1 MIKTLKKAACGALA
15 ALGVFA
21 SVCAMTAC
29 EKPQSDGP
37 FTPTDPV
44 APDGLWLY
52 YGNSRSRTDGSENAD
67 ILTTVEINGSEFGAD
82 EYEIIEI
89 NYAVDTH
96 EIFYSLRAADATYVY
111 CYDYKEKTG
120 EIKYSFPSDVKGV
133 KTYFSD
139 TYAYVRSENIGA
151 LFTLDGQFVTDDF
164 YGTLLGDAVY
174 RIDSDGFTWYRD
186 GAVFCVAGGYN
197 DQRMFRFDNGVY
209 FLDEQRSYF
218 IDLETGASSWLAP
231 LDSDNY
237 LYYGD
242 MHYTDNT
249 LYVVVHFQGKLDGKH
264 GRWHYLYKLNGADAE
279 LVYEFGDAQFDQGV
293 LIRFA
298 DAERLY
304 FHVGNDGYDGQLL
317 CYNIASGIM
326 SEVSEVPSYP
336 ERDSKKRVGKYAFYV
351 DGMKYAV
358 EGGLLGIEYR
368 TRYYLKRESGDHTE
382 YLQYSDTDKKFFD
395 DICEF

>member
-1 MIKTLKKAACGALA
+1 MPYEEAYMIKTLKKAACGALA

-44 APDGLWLY
+44 TPDGLWLY
-52 YGNSRSRTDGSENAD
+52 YGNSRSRTDGSEKAD

-174 RIDSDGFTWYRD
+174 RIDSDGFSWYRD
-186 GAVFCVAGGYN
+186 GRCSASRAATTIKRCIVSITA
-197 DQRMFRFDNGVY
+197 
-209 FLDEQRSYF
+209 F
-218 IDLETGASSWLAP
+218 IFWMKS
-231 LDSDNY
+231 
-237 LYYGD
+237 
-242 MHYTDNT
+242 
-249 LYVVVHFQGKLDGKH
+249 
-264 GRWHYLYKLNGADAE
+264 GRT
-279 LVYEFGDAQFDQGV
+279 
-293 LIRFA
+293 
-298 DAERLY
+298 
-304 FHVGNDGYDGQLL
+304 
-317 CYNIASGIM
+317 S
-326 SEVSEVPSYP
+326 
-336 ERDSKKRVGKYAFYV
+336 
-351 DGMKYAV
+351 
-358 EGGLLGIEYR
+358 
-368 TRYYLKRESGDHTE
+368 
-382 YLQYSDTDKKFFD
+382 
-395 DICEF
+395 